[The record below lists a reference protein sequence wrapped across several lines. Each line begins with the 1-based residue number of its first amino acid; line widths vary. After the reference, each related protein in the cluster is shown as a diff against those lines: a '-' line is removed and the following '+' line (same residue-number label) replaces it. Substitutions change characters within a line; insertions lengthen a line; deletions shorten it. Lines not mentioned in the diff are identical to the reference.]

1 MNLKA
6 LEIKTILIFF
16 TCITILNQEWKGLEN
31 TEIFFIFYFTCENDV
46 LSPFPALTATHR
58 PLLPPDRAQYVHIWN
73 TVSLSGLS
81 YWKFQNKVDPGR
93 ALAAP

>member
-1 MNLKA
+1 MHYNFKPRV
-6 LEIKTILIFF
+6 EGPGKYRNILQIP
-16 TCITILNQEWKGLEN
+16 LYVK
-31 TEIFFIFYFTCENDV
+31 NDV